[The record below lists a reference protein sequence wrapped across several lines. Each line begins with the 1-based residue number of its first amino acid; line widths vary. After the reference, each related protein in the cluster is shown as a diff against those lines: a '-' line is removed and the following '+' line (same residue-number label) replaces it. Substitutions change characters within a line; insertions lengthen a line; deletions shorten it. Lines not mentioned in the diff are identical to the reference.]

1 MKLTE
6 MVQLGAAGFKPADIK
21 KLGESG
27 IETKDIIE
35 LAKSGYSSSDVDE
48 LVKMA
53 QEANNTATESNEGQS
68 VPAESASTAGGDGA
82 SDDNIDNK
90 TDPDPKDA
98 EIEKLKADISKMQ
111 DANARKDIG
120 QSTQISAEEKFREA
134 LKGLY

>member
-1 MKLTE
+1 MLKLTE
-6 MVQLGAAGFKPADIK
+6 MVQLGALGYKPADIK
-21 KLGESG
+21 KIGESG

-82 SDDNIDNK
+82 SDDNIK
-90 TDPDPKDA
+90 QDPDPRDS
-98 EIEKLKADISKMQ
+98 EIEKLKEEISKLQ
-111 DANARKDIG
+111 DANASMNIG
-120 QSTQISAEEKFREA
+120 QTKTQSNEELVREA
-134 LKGLY
+134 FKNLY

>member
-1 MKLTE
+1 MLKLTE
-6 MVQLGAAGFKPADIK
+6 MVQLGALGYKPADIK

-68 VPAESASTAGGDGA
+68 VPAESASTAGGDVA
-82 SDDNIDNK
+82 SDDNIK
-90 TDPDPKDA
+90 QDPDPKDA

-120 QSTQISAEEKFREA
+120 QSTQISSEEKFREA

>member
-1 MKLTE
+1 MLKLTE
-6 MVQLGAAGFKPADIK
+6 MVQLGALGYKPADIK

-82 SDDNIDNK
+82 SDDNIK
-90 TDPDPKDA
+90 TDPDPRDS
-98 EIEKLKADISKMQ
+98 EIEKLKEEISKMQ
-111 DANARKDIG
+111 DANASKNIG
-120 QSTQISAEEKFREA
+120 QTKTQSNEELVREA
-134 LKGLY
+134 FKNLY

>member
-1 MKLTE
+1 MLKLTE
-6 MVQLGAAGFKPADIK
+6 MVQLGALGYKPADIK

-68 VPAESASTAGGDGA
+68 VPAESASTAGGDGV
-82 SDDNIDNK
+82 SDDNIK
-90 TDPDPKDA
+90 PDPDPRDS
-98 EIEKLKADISKMQ
+98 EIEKLKEEISKMQ
-111 DANARKDIG
+111 DANASMNIG
-120 QSTQISAEEKFREA
+120 QTKIQSNEELVREA
-134 LKGLY
+134 FKNLY

>member
-1 MKLTE
+1 MLKLTE
-6 MVQLGAAGFKPADIK
+6 MVQLGALGYKPADIK

-82 SDDNIDNK
+82 SNDNI
-90 TDPDPKDA
+90 TQEPDPRDS
-98 EIEKLKADISKMQ
+98 EIEKLKEEISKLQ
-111 DANARKDIG
+111 DANASKNIG
-120 QSTQISAEEKFREA
+120 QTKTQSNEDLVREA
-134 LKGLY
+134 FKNLY

>member
-1 MKLTE
+1 MLKLTE
-6 MVQLGAAGFKPADIK
+6 MVQLGALGYKPADIK

-82 SDDNIDNK
+82 SDDNIK
-90 TDPDPKDA
+90 QDPDPRDS
-98 EIEKLKADISKMQ
+98 EIEKLKEEISKLQ
-111 DANARKDIG
+111 NANASMNIG
-120 QSTQISAEEKFREA
+120 QTKTQSSEELVREA
-134 LKGLY
+134 FKNLY